1 MNPYKTAAIAVA
13 AVVGVSSGAFA
24 AFNLDGSDQVA
35 PPVASASPSATPEG
49 ASPTP
54 TESPSSAAPTEDP
67 DKEASSEATSESA
80 GGDTDGGGTDNEDPA
95 GEGTNGSGDG
105 AGSGSDH
112 LSVQVDSADLLGS
125 GDPDAQPLLVTVTV
139 CVDSVP
145 SGDSDGLVDV
155 RSTDFW
161 IDQTGNDAHSGP
173 ALSTSERN
181 GVGEGDTFPDLVSLS
196 QGECATGDLVFM
208 SGLDVDS
215 TTMTFSNDYSE
226 QLTFDIATD

>member
-80 GGDTDGGGTDNEDPA
+80 GGDTDGAVPTTRIPPVRVRTGPA
-95 GEGTNGSGDG
+95 TARVPARPPVG
-105 AGSGSDH
+105 AGRQRRSARFRRPRCPAAAGHRHCLRRLRTLRGFRRAGRRPQHRLLDRSDRQRCPLRARALHERAQWRRRGRH
-112 LSVQVDSADLLGS
+112 L
-125 GDPDAQPLLVTVTV
+125 
-139 CVDSVP
+139 
-145 SGDSDGLVDV
+145 
-155 RSTDFW
+155 
-161 IDQTGNDAHSGP
+161 
-173 ALSTSERN
+173 
-181 GVGEGDTFPDLVSLS
+181 PDLVSLS